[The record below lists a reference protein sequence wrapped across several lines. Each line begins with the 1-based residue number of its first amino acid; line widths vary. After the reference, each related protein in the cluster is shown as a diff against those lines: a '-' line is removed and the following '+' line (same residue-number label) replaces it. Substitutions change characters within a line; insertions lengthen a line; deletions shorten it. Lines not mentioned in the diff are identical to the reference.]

1 MCEYTQPPAH
11 SPTVPH
17 SPSPSPDSHTLSI
30 AAGFECIPCSTCATR
45 SHQRQRQRHHIRISI
60 QQQQHA
66 SHTCSTCSSPPSP
79 YPSLLLVLFFRACPY
94 STSSLFATFRIQNIS
109 DKLASLS
116 ATCDKMQCKQRAAKA
131 APSANPSPLAPPSL
145 ASIPPQAGWTMQRH
159 TTHVQQVPFF
169 NLCQNVA
176 RATLTTSFGSTQ
188 RRGI

>member
-131 APSANPSPLAPPSL
+131 ASPAETLLPLLLLPLPVFLPRLAGQCNDIQHTYSKCPSL
-145 ASIPPQAGWTMQRH
+145 IYAK
-159 TTHVQQVPFF
+159 
-169 NLCQNVA
+169 
-176 RATLTTSFGSTQ
+176 TLPE
-188 RRGI
+188 RR